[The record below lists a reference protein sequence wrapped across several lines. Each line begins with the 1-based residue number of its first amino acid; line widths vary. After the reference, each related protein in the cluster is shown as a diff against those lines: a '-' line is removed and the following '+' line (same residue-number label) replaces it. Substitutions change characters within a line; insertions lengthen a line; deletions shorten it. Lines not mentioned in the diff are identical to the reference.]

1 MISAEEGLSILRK
14 IHEESSRIYVQ
25 FVEHNKAEDFLSQI
39 LRIEDGV
46 LFLQMY
52 QVAAFLVDLEGA
64 EFKYEDPREAAH
76 PESAGRNFDCRLT
89 LCWDNGATCRLTVVQ
104 DDFDPVTLRT

>member
-14 IHEESSRIYVQ
+14 LHEESSRICVQ

-52 QVAAFLVDLEGA
+52 EVAAFLVDLEGA

-76 PESAGRNFDCRLT
+76 PESAGCIFDCRLT

>member
-1 MISAEEGLSILRK
+1 MISPEEGLSILKK

-25 FVEHNKAEDFLSQI
+25 FVEHDQAEDFLSKI

-52 QVAAFLVDLEGA
+52 EVAAFLVDLEGVS
-64 EFKYEDPREAAH
+64 FKSEDPREAH
-76 PESAGRNFDCRLT
+76 PERAGRIFDCRLT
-89 LCWDNGATCRLTVVQ
+89 LCWDNGARCRLTVVQ
-104 DDFDPVTLRT
+104 DDFDPVTR